1 MIRFV
6 FCEELPGEG
15 ATWRMNEKRL
25 EWMRRDLV
33 GLNGNTGLEQ
43 GSGGGGGREKGGDL
57 RNE

>member
-1 MIRFV
+1 
-6 FCEELPGEG
+6 
-15 ATWRMNEKRL
+15 
-25 EWMRRDLV
+25 MRRDLV